1 MKPIADVKS
10 RPARS
15 SRGDAPV
22 RGSRRSYSSPL
33 RDEQAEETRI
43 RILEALV
50 RTMARGVAD
59 LTIPAVAEEAGVSV
73 PTVYRH
79 FGTKR
84 ELLDALGPYVI
95 EKTHLMPESPL
106 PDLGE
111 LRDLARDVYRRH
123 SEMDLTLRAAMA
135 SELGGVIRREH
146 MPERLAMMRPAVVA
160 AAPELDEPTVDRL
173 SMILVLLLSSAVMRA
188 MRDYFELTGDDA
200 ADHVGWA
207 AEILIRGARSDPQEE

>member
-1 MKPIADVKS
+1 M
-10 RPARS
+10 
-15 SRGDAPV
+15 
-22 RGSRRSYSSPL
+22 
-33 RDEQAEETRI
+33 
-43 RILEALV
+43 

-73 PTVYRH
+73 PTIYRH

-106 PDLGE
+106 TDLGE

-123 SEMDLTLRAAMA
+123 GEMDLTLRAAMA

-146 MPERLAMMRPAVVA
+146 MPERLAMMRSAVVA

-173 SMILVLLLSSAVMRA
+173 SLILVLLLSSAVMRA
-188 MRDYFELTGDDA
+188 MKDYFELTGDDA
-200 ADHVGWA
+200 ADRVGWA
-207 AEILIRGARSDPQEE
+207 AEVLIRGARSDPQEE